1 MKLVKGNRRLH
12 VLTSLRREQYSQV
25 EIDHLFK
32 SLVVPNFTYCLSVY
46 GASGSHLNI
55 IQLFVGSLPQA
66 PLCFFSSF
74 Y

>member
-12 VLTSLRREQYSQV
+12 VLRSLRKEQYSQV
-25 EIDHLFK
+25 EIEHLFK
-32 SLVVPNFTYCLSVY
+32 SLVLPNFTYCLSVY
-46 GASGSHLNI
+46 EVSGSHLNI

>member
-12 VLTSLRREQYSQV
+12 VLRSLRKEQYSQV
-25 EIDHLFK
+25 EIEHLFK
-32 SLVVPNFTYCLSVY
+32 LVLPNFIYCFSVY
-46 GASGSHLNI
+46 GASESHLNI
-55 IQLFVGSLPQA
+55 IKLFVGSLPQA

>member
-12 VLTSLRREQYSQV
+12 VLRSLRKEQYSQL
-25 EIDHLFK
+25 EIEHLFK
-32 SLVVPNFTYCLSVY
+32 SLVLPNFTYCLSVY
-46 GASGSHLNI
+46 EVSGSHLNI
-55 IQLFVGSLPQA
+55 IKLFVGSLPQA